1 MLGHYQ
7 SAEAAYWAFFETFNA
22 RSAAGRAGVMSYPHI
37 RISAARVAPAMQAT
51 AEEFGATASWKQVDR
66 SGWARTQPITPRV
79 VHSSSDKVH
88 FAGGWTRY
96 RADGSL
102 ISSNR
107 LLYIATKMSDGWGI
121 QAGFGIEGYLSG
133 DDAAA
138 PSKAA
143 MGAIEQ
149 TMTTL
154 EAGDVD
160 AWLDCFHYPM
170 TIVLAPGQLEV
181 YSTRESMEAAYRE
194 WASAALPISYEASVI
209 AAVPSGALV
218 EQAITHG
225 AASFEQVFLVVERD
239 GVWATSAVSAV
250 QPDI

>member
-51 AEEFGATASWKQVDR
+51 AEEFGATASWKQVAR
-66 SGWARTQPITPRV
+66 SGWARTQPIPPRAA
-79 VHSSSDKVH
+79 HSSSDKVH

-121 QAGFGIEGYLSG
+121 QAGFGIEGY
-133 DDAAA
+133 
-138 PSKAA
+138 
-143 MGAIEQ
+143 
-149 TMTTL
+149 
-154 EAGDVD
+154 
-160 AWLDCFHYPM
+160 
-170 TIVLAPGQLEV
+170 
-181 YSTRESMEAAYRE
+181 
-194 WASAALPISYEASVI
+194 LPISYEASVI